1 VPTCQGKAREDIEGE
16 GTLVR
21 GCFQRNKPLGLEN
34 LEFLGGIVNASVKLI
49 EQVTPSTVAI
59 HVTVPQHHPSAV
71 VLGTE
76 RMGSGAIVD
85 PAGYILT
92 VNYIAI
98 GASTIQVTLLDDNQY
113 EAEIAAQDFA
123 SGIAVLK
130 IPEGRFPAVPL
141 RSSAGLQPGEEVFLI
156 ASSGEGNGRRLNGG
170 GLTTVGPFDAYWEY
184 CLERA
189 LICTA
194 MNPGLGGGPMF
205 DMNGRMVGVVSL
217 NLGEVGKF
225 SLAIPTEHF
234 TDHREELLRYGRRVS
249 RPSRAWLGMY
259 SYPLRDHIV
268 IAGLVPGSPGD
279 KAGLKAG
286 DVLLTIDGQEVSD
299 RRQMYELLW
308 SRRAGEAIAF
318 RIFRNN
324 AVRTIAVVSG
334 NVEEFYGL

>member
-1 VPTCQGKAREDIEGE
+1 
-16 GTLVR
+16 
-21 GCFQRNKPLGLEN
+21 
-34 LEFLGGIVNASVKLI
+34 
-49 EQVTPSTVAI
+49 
-59 HVTVPQHHPSAV
+59 
-71 VLGTE
+71 
-76 RMGSGAIVD
+76 
-85 PAGYILT
+85 
-92 VNYIAI
+92 
-98 GASTIQVTLLDDNQY
+98 VTLLDDNQY

-130 IPEGRFPAVPL
+130 IADGRFPAVPL
-141 RSSAGLQPGEEVFLI
+141 RSSVDLQPGDEVFLI

-170 GLTTVGPFDAYWEY
+170 GLTTIGPFDAYWEY
-184 CLERA
+184 CLDRA

-234 TDHREELLRYGRRVS
+234 SEHREELLRYGRRVS

-286 DVLLTIDGQEVSD
+286 DVLLAIDGQEVSD

-308 SRRAGEAIAF
+308 SRRAGEAVAF

-324 AVRTIAVVSG
+324 AVRTVAVVSG

>member
-1 VPTCQGKAREDIEGE
+1 
-16 GTLVR
+16 
-21 GCFQRNKPLGLEN
+21 
-34 LEFLGGIVNASVKLI
+34 VNASVKLI

-71 VLGTE
+71 ALGTE
-76 RMGSGAIVD
+76 RMGSGAIID

-130 IPEGRFPAVPL
+130 IADGRFPAVPL
-141 RSSAGLQPGEEVFLI
+141 RSSAGLQPGDEVFLI

-170 GLTTVGPFDAYWEY
+170 GLITIGPFDAYWEY
-184 CLERA
+184 YLDRA

-234 TDHREELLRYGRRVS
+234 SEHREELLRYGRRVS

-286 DVLLTIDGQEVSD
+286 DVLLAIDGQEVSD

-308 SRRAGEAIAF
+308 SRRAGEAVAF

-324 AVRTIAVVSG
+324 AVRTVAVVSG